1 MKGFL
6 NIRTIVLKKSQLE
19 EAFDFLRYAGSKGVE
34 GICLFAGIEEDS
46 IFVINEVIIP
56 NQKSYILEQGLMY
69 AVDGEELH
77 RINIWLYENKMKL
90 IAQIHSHPQE
100 AFHSEADDRYPIVDT
115 YGGISIVIP
124 EFARGKVGLNESAIF
139 RLSEE
144 KNWDKLTKKQIESLF
159 KMV

>member
-1 MKGFL
+1 MNSFL
-6 NIRTIVLKKSQLE
+6 NIKTVVLKKSQLE
-19 EAFDFLRYAGSKGVE
+19 KAFDFLRYAGTKGVE
-34 GICLFAGIEEDS
+34 GICLFAGLEEGS
-46 IFVINEVIIP
+46 TFTIKEVLIP
-56 NQKSYILEQGLMY
+56 KQKSYILEQGLMY

-100 AFHSEADDRYPIVDT
+100 AFHSDADDRYPIVDT

-124 EFARGKVGLNESAIF
+124 DFARGNVSLGESAIF

-144 KNWDKLTKKQIESLF
+144 KNWVKLTKKQIESLF